1 MKKIFLLLILC
12 ISFAFATIDETKTDV
27 YFGNGILTSRADA
40 IYNTFEVLEP
50 AIKEELYGNNE
61 DEMYKHIGK
70 VYYAYNRTVSFFW
83 DIFESGYQIANL
95 QEFVDKG
102 YELIKKTKA
111 TIHSI
116 DLKRQVDKYEESIK
130 A

>member
-27 YFGNGILTSRADA
+27 YFGNEILTRERDA
-40 IYNTFEVLEP
+40 QYNSDKVLRP
-50 AIKEELYGNNE
+50 AIIEKFGLDY
-61 DEMYKHIGK
+61 YHKHIGK

-102 YELIKKTKA
+102 YELLKKTKA

-116 DLKRQVDKYEESIK
+116 DLKRQVDAEGGVG
-130 A
+130 